1 MAINP
6 TEFANVQL
14 TDDFNTWRTRT
25 NKTLAAFST
34 NTFTTSNTVHS
45 NGTPKAVTFGHG
57 VLEGSLSANQL
68 YANTYLS
75 GGEFG
80 NPDTLTITTNNYT
93 FGKLTVANNATIGLD
108 GEDELFSKARLRV
121 TANATFRDIVRMDA
135 DVFIGTAN
143 TDTLVVN
150 AVSTFDG
157 EATFRD
163 DVVVTANVDITGDS
177 VNITGNTVVGSA
189 NTDTLTINA
198 TTDINAATNID
209 GNVTATGKVT
219 INGNTVIGNA
229 NTDTLVVGADAT
241 FNGSVTLNGV
251 TDVSGAM
258 VFNGNTTLG
267 NASTDKLIVPSHS
280 VFQSNVTVGDAAS
293 DKLLVTGHA
302 QLSSNLIV
310 EGTTKL
316 NGGTTIIGNATGDDL
331 TVTARVASSF
341 VPKTDGV
348 HTLGTTSLRW
358 EELFADSVTAG
369 NAALSGTLDVDGSTA
384 LNGLT
389 TTTFTANGA
398 VDINSTLDVDGA
410 TTLNGAVTL
419 GNAAGDDLTF
429 TGRAASS
436 LVPKTDGVHTLG
448 TTSLRWEELFA
459 DSVTAGNTTLSGTL
473 DVTGDTTVDGATTL
487 NGAVTLGDATGD
499 DLTFT
504 GRAASSLVPKTDG
517 AFSLGSNSLRWEH
530 IYADDITAGN
540 TSLSG
545 TLDVAGATTL
555 DGAVTLGDATGDD
568 LTFTGRA
575 ASSLVPKTDGAVDL
589 GTNALRWRHV
599 YADDI
604 TTRNATYSGTL
615 DVDGTTTL
623 NGNVILG
630 NANTDTVTINGTSEL
645 NGTTTIDG
653 VTSITGEAT
662 ISGNTTIGNANTD
675 TLTVESGS
683 TFKAT
688 SEFKGN
694 VTVQGKAAFNG
705 NTTIDGQ
712 LSLGSGFTLSATAG
726 IYDKLLVNDHT
737 TLGSSNTDV
746 VRFRAEANSSFVPHI
761 DNTYDLGINN
771 KKWRNIYID
780 GTAFLD
786 AINLNGTAI
795 TSTAAEINKLDGFTG
810 VVADLNYAKDL
821 KATGVTTS
829 EFDKLDGLTASTA
842 EINKLDGFTGVV
854 ADLNYA
860 KALNATGVTTTEF
873 DKLDGLTATT
883 AELNYTDGV
892 TSSIQTQL
900 NAKLNLSGGTMTG
913 NTITRGLRPSADNT
927 YDLGSAGHEYRNA
940 YIDGTAYIDALNLNG
955 TGVTSTAAE
964 INKLDGVTATTSE
977 LNILDGVTA
986 TTAEINKIDGVTA
999 TTSEL
1004 NILDGVTSTTA
1015 EINILD
1021 GVTSTTAE
1029 INKLDGFTG
1038 AVADLNYAKD
1048 LKATGVTST
1057 EFDYLDGVTSNIQ
1070 TQFGT
1075 KLNLSGGT
1083 LTGTLTTR
1091 TLQPSANT
1099 YDIGTAAGSGQY
1111 RNIYAHGEFYGTAT
1125 RAKFADL
1132 AEKYLADAVYEVGT
1146 VMVVGG
1152 DEEVTSS
1159 TPETA
1164 HSVLGVVSA
1173 APAFIMNNGL
1183 VNGTQ
1188 IALKGRVPVQ
1198 ISGTVNKGDRLVAGA
1213 DGKAIKAADGCGE
1226 ISFAIALESGTDGTI
1241 EAVIL

>member
-25 NKTLAAFST
+25 NKTLGAFST
-34 NTFTTSNTVHS
+34 NTVTTSNTVHS
-45 NGTPKAVTFGHG
+45 NGTPKAITYGHATLRG
-57 VLEGSLSANQL
+57 TLSANQL
-68 YANTYLS
+68 YANSYLS

-93 FGKLTVANNATIGLD
+93 YGKLTVANNATIGLD
-108 GEDELFSKARLRV
+108 GEDELLSRARLRV
-121 TANATFRDIVRMDA
+121 TANATFREIVRMDA
-135 DVFIGTAN
+135 NVFIGTAN

-150 AVSTFDG
+150 AVSIFDG

-177 VNITGNTVVGSA
+177 VNITGNTVIGSA
-189 NTDTLTINA
+189 NTDTLAINA

-229 NTDTLVVGADAT
+229 NTDTLIVGADAT
-241 FNGSVTLNGV
+241 FNGPVTLNGV
-251 TDVSGAM
+251 TDVSGTM

-316 NGGTTIIGNATGDDL
+316 NGGTTIGNATGDDL

-348 HTLGTTSLRW
+348 HSLGTTSLRW

-369 NAALSGTLDVDGSTA
+369 NTSLGGTLSVDGSTA

-398 VDINSTLDVDGA
+398 VDINSTLNVDGA
-410 TTLNGAVTL
+410 TTLNGAVTI
-419 GNAAGDDLTF
+419 GNATSDDLTF

-459 DSVTAGNTTLSGTL
+459 DSITAGNAALSGTL
-473 DVTGDTTVDGATTL
+473 DVTGDTTVDGATIL
-487 NGAVTLGDATGD
+487 NGAVTLGNATGD

-517 AFSLGSNSLRWEH
+517 AFSLGSNSLRWEQV
-530 IYADDITAGN
+530 YADNITAGN
-540 TSLSG
+540 VALSG
-545 TLDVAGATTL
+545 TFDVN
-555 DGAVTLGDATGDD
+555 
-568 LTFTGRA
+568 
-575 ASSLVPKTDGAVDL
+575 
-589 GTNALRWRHV
+589 GT
-599 YADDI
+599 
-604 TTRNATYSGTL
+604 S
-615 DVDGTTTL
+615 TL

-630 NANTDTVTINGTSEL
+630 NANTDAVTINGTTEI
-645 NGTTTIDG
+645 NGAATIDG
-653 VTSITGEAT
+653 VTTITGEAT
-662 ISGNTTIGNANTD
+662 INGNTTIGTANSD

-683 TFKAT
+683 TFNAS

-694 VTVQGKAAFNG
+694 LTVQGKATFNG

-712 LSLGSGFTLSATAG
+712 LSLGSGFTLSATEG
-726 IYDKLLVNDHT
+726 IYDSLRVNDHT
-737 TLGSSNTDV
+737 TLGSSNTDI
-746 VRFRAEANSSFVPHI
+746 VRFRAEANSSIVPHI
-761 DNTYDLGINN
+761 DDTYDLGINN

-795 TSTAAEINKLDGFTG
+795 TSTAAEINILDGVT
-810 VVADLNYAKDL
+810 ATASELNILD
-821 KATGVTTS
+821 GVTSTAS
-829 EFDKLDGLTASTA
+829 ELNILDGVTSTTA
-842 EINKLDGFTGVV
+842 EINKLDGFTGTVT
-854 ADLNYA
+854 DLNYA
-860 KALNATGVTTTEF
+860 KDLRATGVTTTEF

-883 AELNYTDGV
+883 SELNILDGVTATTTELNYTDGV
-892 TSSIQTQL
+892 TSNIQTQL

-913 NTITRGLRPSADNT
+913 NTITLGIRPATDNT

-940 YIDGTAYIDALNLNG
+940 YIDGTAFIDTLNLNG
-955 TGVTSTAAE
+955 TEITSTAAD
-964 INKLDGVTATTSE
+964 INKLDGFTGVFADLNYAKDLRATGVTTTEFDKLDGLTATTSE

-986 TTAEINKIDGVTA
+986 TA
-999 TTSEL
+999 
-1004 NILDGVTSTTA
+1004 
-1015 EINILD
+1015 
-1021 GVTSTTAE
+1021 AE

-1038 AVADLNYAKD
+1038 TVTDLNYAKD
-1048 LKATGVTST
+1048 LRATGVTST

-1070 TQFGT
+1070 TQINA

-1083 LTGTLTTR
+1083 LTGTLTSRSIT
-1091 TLQPSANT
+1091 PSANAT
-1099 YDIGTAAGSGQY
+1099 YDIGTSDVKF
-1111 RNIYAHGEFYGTAT
+1111 RNYYASGEFVGTAT
-1125 RAKFADL
+1125 TAKFADL
-1132 AEKYLADAVYEVGT
+1132 AEKYIADADYDEGT
-1146 VMVVGG
+1146 VIVVGG
-1152 DEEVTSS
+1152 EAEVTSS
-1159 TPETA
+1159 TEETK
-1164 HSVLGVVSA
+1164 HSVLGVVSLN
-1173 APAFIMNNGL
+1173 PAFKMNAEL
-1183 VNGTQ
+1183 ENGTY
-1188 IALKGRVPVQ
+1188 IALKGRVPVK
-1198 ISGTVNKGDRLVAGA
+1198 ILGEVSKGDRLVAT
-1213 DGKAIKAADGCGE
+1213 DNGCAKTTRSNE
-1226 ISFAIALESGTDGTI
+1226 WTFAIALEDGTDGII

>member
-34 NTFTTSNTVHS
+34 NTVTTSNTVHS
-45 NGTPKAVTFGHG
+45 NGTPKAITYGHATLRG
-57 VLEGSLSANQL
+57 TLSANQL
-68 YANTYLS
+68 YANSYLS

-93 FGKLTVANNATIGLD
+93 YGKLTVANNATIGLD

-135 DVFIGTAN
+135 NVFIGTAN

-163 DVVVTANVDITGDS
+163 DVTVTANVSVTGDS
-177 VNITGNTVVGSA
+177 VNITGNTVIGSA
-189 NTDTLTINA
+189 NTDTLAINA

-209 GNVTATGKVT
+209 GNLTATGKAT
-219 INGNTVIGNA
+219 FNGNTVIGNA
-229 NTDTLVVGADAT
+229 NTDTLIVGADAT
-241 FNGSVTLNGV
+241 FNGPVTLNGV

-267 NASTDKLIVPSHS
+267 NASTDKLTVPSHS

-302 QLSSNLIV
+302 QFSSNLFV

-316 NGGTTIIGNATGDDL
+316 NGGTTIIGNATGDDV
-331 TVTARVASSF
+331 TFTARVASSF

-369 NAALSGTLDVDGSTA
+369 NAALSGTLDVDG
-384 LNGLT
+384 
-389 TTTFTANGA
+389 
-398 VDINSTLDVDGA
+398 A
-410 TTLNGAVTL
+410 TTLNG
-419 GNAAGDDLTF
+419 D
-429 TGRAASS
+429 
-436 LVPKTDGVHTLG
+436 
-448 TTSLRWEELFA
+448 
-459 DSVTAGNTTLSGTL
+459 
-473 DVTGDTTVDGATTL
+473 
-487 NGAVTLGDATGD
+487 VTLGDATGD

-545 TLDVAGATTL
+545 TLDV
-555 DGAVTLGDATGDD
+555 
-568 LTFTGRA
+568 
-575 ASSLVPKTDGAVDL
+575 
-589 GTNALRWRHV
+589 
-599 YADDI
+599 
-604 TTRNATYSGTL
+604 
-615 DVDGTTTL
+615 DGTTTL
-623 NGNVILG
+623 NGDITLG

-653 VTSITGEAT
+653 VTTITGEAT
-662 ISGNTTIGNANTD
+662 INGNTTIGTANSD

-683 TFKAT
+683 TFNAT

-694 VTVQGKAAFNG
+694 LTVQGKAAFNG
-705 NTTIDGQ
+705 NTNIDGQ
-712 LSLGSGFTLSATAG
+712 LSLGSGFVLSATEG
-726 IYDKLLVNDHT
+726 VYDRLVVNEHT
-737 TLGSSNTDV
+737 TIGSSNTDV
-746 VRFRAEANSSFVPHI
+746 LRLRATV
-761 DNTYDLGINN
+761 NTSILPTVSGTKDLGSSANQWNN
-771 KKWRNIYID
+771 LWID
-780 GTAFLD
+780 GTAEIDTLS
-786 AINLNGTAI
+786 LNGTTV

-810 VVADLNYAKDL
+810 AVADLNYAKDL
-821 KATGVTTS
+821 RATGVTAT
-829 EFDKLDGLTASTA
+829 EFNTALDGITATA
-842 EINKLDGFTGVV
+842 AELNTLDGI
-854 ADLNYA
+854 
-860 KALNATGVTTTEF
+860 
-873 DKLDGLTATT
+873 TATT
-883 AELNYTDGV
+883 TELNYTDGV
-892 TSSIQTQL
+892 TSNIQTQL
-900 NAKLNLSGGTMTG
+900 NAKLNLAGGTMTG
-913 NTITRGLRPSADNT
+913 NTITQGLRPSADDS

-940 YIDGTAYIDALNLNG
+940 YIDGTAYIDVLNLNG
-955 TGVTSTAAE
+955 TDVTSTANELNILDGVTATASE
-964 INKLDGVTATTSE
+964 LNKLDGVTATTSE

-986 TTAEINKIDGVTA
+986 TA
-999 TTSEL
+999 SEL
-1004 NILDGVTSTTA
+1004 NKLDGVTSTTA
-1015 EINILD
+1015 ELNILD
-1021 GVTSTTAE
+1021 GVTATATELNRMDGITATTTE
-1029 INKLDGFTG
+1029 
-1038 AVADLNYAKD
+1038 LNY
-1048 LKATGVTST
+1048 T
-1057 EFDYLDGVTSNIQ
+1057 DGVTSNIQ
-1070 TQFGT
+1070 TQLNA
-1075 KLNLSGGT
+1075 KLNLTGGT

-1091 TLQPSANT
+1091 ALQPSANT

-1132 AEKYLADAVYEVGT
+1132 AEKYVADAVYEVGT

-1152 DEEVTSS
+1152 EEEITSS

-1164 HSVLGVVSA
+1164 HSVLGVVSD

-1183 VNGTQ
+1183 ANGTQ
-1188 IALKGRVPVQ
+1188 VALKGRVPVQ
-1198 ISGTVNKGDRLVAGA
+1198 ISGSVSKGDRLVAG
-1213 DGKAIKAADGCGE
+1213 DNGKAIKAADGCGE